1 VTMLMLNHSIAVQ
14 TTAIETDCDWF
25 CKRFIRHEDASHSML
40 ILATIAARLCRLPAH
55 GIGGKN

>member
-1 VTMLMLNHSIAVQ
+1 MLNHSIAVQ